1 MFAKI
6 DGVENLTPKQKE
18 RLQGLVREFQEALSD
33 KPGRTHLV
41 VHNIE
46 LTNDIPV
53 TSRPYRVSPRQR
65 EIMNAQI
72 NRMIELGGIEVGES
86 DYASPF
92 ILIEGPGKEPILYID
107 YRKLNSITRD
117 QTHPIPNIEG

>member
-41 VHNIE
+41 VHNI
-46 LTNDIPV
+46 
-53 TSRPYRVSPRQR
+53 
-65 EIMNAQI
+65 
-72 NRMIELGGIEVGES
+72 
-86 DYASPF
+86 
-92 ILIEGPGKEPILYID
+92 
-107 YRKLNSITRD
+107 
-117 QTHPIPNIEG
+117 